1 MPNNL
6 SDLAIQVNELQV
18 ALDAEQEQVIAAIA
32 AKDEALAA
40 LQVVVDQKNAEIAAL
55 EASIADLEVLVAAG
69 GTAEERQAVSDKLAA
84 IKADLEATV

>member
-40 LQVVVDQKNAEIAAL
+40 LQVVVDQKNAAIAAL